1 MESFFTRYRNLVVL
15 LAVLVAQ
22 IAGLAVQVRR
32 SAGGHNS
39 LNAQDGSGV
48 RLIRYWAESLVA
60 PPERLIHDTR
70 LGVVGLWTGYIDLRH
85 VRQQNRELEETV
97 DRLRLEQ
104 AELLEDAHQGERLQ
118 AMLGFKEHYI
128 YSTVPAQVFGSSGSV
143 QAKVFYIDKG
153 ADNGLKRD
161 MPVISPDGIVGKV
174 RDVFPHTAQV
184 LAINDQTS
192 GAGVIL
198 QTTRIRGVLKG
209 NAAGQLEIVGLLSD
223 ERIKPGEKVLTA
235 GGDLIF
241 PRGLPVGT
249 VKKVVPDPDR
259 DSFIDVMVTPA
270 AHLDQLDEVLVIT
283 STEPRFPAQDQKDM
297 ATSERL
303 KGAQAAAVDE
313 QIQEQMKA
321 SEIMAERLPTLIEP
335 NVAPDQQPLNDSTP
349 PNPMAQPPQPLHPDR
364 FSPIGPDSTAHGVIA
379 DELKGQA
386 PSGAPAAKKTR
397 AAPAAGST
405 KRTPAGETGAPK
417 PGHVA
422 AVRPA
427 ARPAS
432 HPASQAGQQPHP
444 AAGHATQSAPGPG
457 RTP

>member
-1 MESFFTRYRNLVVL
+1 MESFFVRYRNFVVL

-32 SAGGHNS
+32 NAGGHNS

-60 PPERLIHDTR
+60 PPERLIHDAR
-70 LGVVGLWTGYIDLRH
+70 LGIVGLWTGYIDLRH
-85 VRQQNRELEETV
+85 LRQQNRDLEQTV

-104 AELLEDAHQGERLQ
+104 AELLEDAQQGERLQ
-118 AMLGFKEHYI
+118 AMLGFQEHYI
-128 YSTVPAQVFGSSGSV
+128 YSTAPAQVFGSSGSV

-198 QTTRIRGVLKG
+198 ETTRVRGVLKG
-209 NAAGQLEIVGLLSD
+209 NEAGQLEIVGLLSD

-283 STEPRFPAQDQKDM
+283 STEPRFPAQDRKDI
-297 ATSERL
+297 ATSEEL
-303 KGAQAAAVDE
+303 KGAQAAAIE
-313 QIQEQMKA
+313 QQVQAQMKA
-321 SEIMAERLPTLIEP
+321 SEIRAERLPGLTDA
-335 NVAPDQQPLNDSTP
+335 NAPVGAPLPIAAGQNGAASP
-349 PNPMAQPPQPLHPDR
+349 PAAPPPPKLLPTLHPDR
-364 FSPIGPDSTAHGVIA
+364 FSPSIA
-379 DELKGQA
+379 DADSGVTPVASETASKPKNA
-386 PSGAPAAKKTR
+386 PAVNAPGGKPAAPKPAHAPAA
-397 AAPAAGST
+397 
-405 KRTPAGETGAPK
+405 
-417 PGHVA
+417 
-422 AVRPA
+422 
-427 ARPAS
+427 
-432 HPASQAGQQPHP
+432 HP
-444 AAGHATQSAPGPG
+444 AASQPSQPPHPTAGHAANSVSGPG
-457 RTP
+457 RNP